1 MIVGVTSA
9 PDVREVDEFQE
20 ELSAAEKQKRRIQD
34 KLVNGKPVPKD
45 KLNLS
50 VRKNEQV
57 NKQQIAFF
65 ESSLIIYVSFQ
76 EVIDEETSTLEST
89 LISEANKTRQKRL
102 ISKAD
107 EQLDADIA
115 DVFSEDTEAR
125 YGNGNSKSLMIVSE
139 AEPEME
145 NITEV
150 AKRRKFN
157 SFRETNGS
165 RKENTFRLGNKPS
178 SDAKMV
184 SEFREKD
191 KQKAQI
197 LPNKD
202 KVIEDPSRNK
212 NSTFVNLRGKQG
224 RQLKISRFEGKTLL
238 DGVDNTQQCFAFTP
252 QANFPAHNLK
262 VQVMGSNPGYLF
274 KKLYF
279 MNNCQKISR
288 QNLDAQ
294 KQKGSF

>member
-1 MIVGVTSA
+1 M
-9 PDVREVDEFQE
+9 
-20 ELSAAEKQKRRIQD
+20 
-34 KLVNGKPVPKD
+34 
-45 KLNLS
+45 
-50 VRKNEQV
+50 
-57 NKQQIAFF
+57 FF
-65 ESSLIIYVSFQ
+65 FSFQ
-76 EVIDEETSTLEST
+76 EVIESILEST

-115 DVFSEDTEAR
+115 DVFSEDTETR

-165 RKENTFRLGNKPS
+165 RKENTSRLGNKPS

-191 KQKAQI
+191 EQRAQI

-224 RQLKISRFEGKTLL
+224 
-238 DGVDNTQQCFAFTP
+238 
-252 QANFPAHNLK
+252 
-262 VQVMGSNPGYLF
+262 
-274 KKLYF
+274 KL
-279 MNNCQKISR
+279 N
-288 QNLDAQ
+288 
-294 KQKGSF
+294 